1 MKKTAMRV
9 CARNNLVA
17 EIIEGVEANN
27 LKIVTEAINK
37 NKNYALAKT
46 QHKKIAR
53 LVKKSVELNKK
64 IGEEERELTELVRT
78 INDTLPIQWGEKDY
92 GGEAHLSFESYN
104 NFSGG
109 SLSIKSQLPY
119 AVRDRIERRVAIDTM
134 MSYCQDDILSIIENL
149 TKEFSGGK
157 K

>member
-1 MKKTAMRV
+1 MKKIAMRV
-9 CARNNLVA
+9 CDRKNLVA

-46 QHKKIAR
+46 QYKKIAR
-53 LVKKSVELNKK
+53 LVKKSVELNEK

-78 INDTLPIQWGEKDY
+78 INDTLPIQWDEKDR
-92 GGEAHLSFESYN
+92 GGEAHLSFESHN
-104 NFSGG
+104 SFTKGG
-109 SLSIKSQLPY
+109 LKIKSHLPY

-134 MSYCQDDILSIIENL
+134 MSYCQDDILTIIENL
-149 TKEFSGGK
+149 TKEFSGGTK
-157 K
+157 

>member
-9 CARNNLVA
+9 CDRNNLVA

-37 NKNYALAKT
+37 NKNYVLAKT

-53 LVKKSVELNKK
+53 LIKKRVELNKK
-64 IGEEERELTELVRT
+64 IGEEERGLTELVRT

-92 GGEAHLSFESYN
+92 GGEAHLSFESHDSYR
-104 NFSGG
+104 GG
-109 SLSIKSQLPY
+109 GLEIKSNLPYSIKE
-119 AVRDRIERRVAIDTM
+119 RIERKVAIETI
-134 MSYCQDDILSIIENL
+134 MSYCQDDILLIIENL

>member
-9 CARNNLVA
+9 CDRKNLVA

-46 QHKKIAR
+46 QYKKITR
-53 LVKKSVELNKK
+53 LVKKRVELNKK
-64 IGEEERELTELVRT
+64 IGEEERGLTELVRT
-78 INDTLPIQWGEKDY
+78 INDTLPIQWGAKEY
-92 GGEAHLSFESYN
+92 GGEAHLSFSSYDSYDKG
-104 NFSGG
+104 NF
-109 SLSIKSQLPY
+109 SIKSQLPY